1 MLNQS
6 RTSQQGAAL
15 VIGLIMLVLIT
26 LMLLTALR
34 LGTTNFRSV
43 SNMQYRNEAI
53 AAAERA
59 IQQVIDSDFTA
70 TTTTEQIGVDLDNDG
85 IDDYLVN
92 VAPPT
97 CLRATQAFGADPSS
111 LALPVTM
118 TVASTWNTVWDIDAT
133 VNAAENVGA
142 AAVRLRTGVRVLLSQ
157 AQRDARCP

>member
-70 TTTTEQIGVDLDNDG
+70 TTTPNRSVSTS
-85 IDDYLVN
+85 
-92 VAPPT
+92 T
-97 CLRATQAFGADPSS
+97 T
-111 LALPVTM
+111 T
-118 TVASTWNTVWDIDAT
+118 ASTTTWST
-133 VNAAENVGA
+133 
-142 AAVRLRTGVRVLLSQ
+142 
-157 AQRDARCP
+157 